1 MSRLPLPCLFA
12 DRRALCQHR
21 QLLKAPSWPAGGDLI
36 TRAQEESPFDGMI
49 PPAPCGRGLQK
60 GHPSRPE
67 PQDSFRHQQLRRI
80 TTLLPFDEEPQN
92 DYLGGEGNKKKAHLK
107 RTADMLE
114 KLAIAGIALALWQQK
129 TDMAWLAGVFLA
141 LCCFFA
147 YWEAKQ

>member
-1 MSRLPLPCLFA
+1 
-12 DRRALCQHR
+12 
-21 QLLKAPSWPAGGDLI
+21 
-36 TRAQEESPFDGMI
+36 
-49 PPAPCGRGLQK
+49 
-60 GHPSRPE
+60 
-67 PQDSFRHQQLRRI
+67 
-80 TTLLPFDEEPQN
+80 LLPFAEEPQN

-114 KLAIAGIALALWQQK
+114 KLAIAGIALALWQLQK